1 MFYSELEVIVNEE
14 IGKMVRYHKRLMRVE
29 STVMP
34 NSTHLLIELG
44 DYDNGMLEEQMIIT

>member
-29 STVMP
+29 SIVMP